1 MTEKINV
8 IDLFAGPGGL
18 SEGFSAYATK
28 NGRHLPFQ
36 TRMSVEKEESA
47 HRTLRLRSLYRKLS
61 TKKEKAIY
69 HEYVQGRITEQEMK
83 DLLPELWSHAEV
95 ETLSGPKAL
104 GKDNRLIHKR
114 LRELKGSH
122 KSEPWVVIGG
132 PPCQAYSLVG
142 RARNKG
148 KKDYLPEFDNR
159 HYLYVEYLKVLSII
173 EPDVFVMEN
182 VKGILSSKVKNKRI
196 FPEIFQDLEKPY
208 RALNKK
214 RGKSYKI
221 YSFIVPPDSCSGQ
234 IYDDERSFI
243 IRSEEYGVPQAR
255 HRVIL
260 LGISRDIG
268 TAPKYLASTSKVSI
282 QDTLLGLPAL
292 RSRLT
297 KQTDNPDHW
306 EKAIQDEIAKMTS
319 QINPNSHKPLL
330 DVLEEVKYKL
340 KKDEPTRSATYKP
353 TRISKKLPESL
364 ASWLTFDMP
373 NSVLN
378 HEARGH
384 MASDLG
390 RYVFCSSWAKAFVK
404 SNELDAPTP
413 KAKDFPTCLAPN
425 HKNWKSGK
433 FADRFRVQVSGRP
446 ATTITS
452 HISKDGHYFIHFD
465 PTQCRSLTV
474 REAARIQTFPDNY
487 FFEGNRTEQYV
498 QVGNAVP
505 PYLAVQ
511 LAEVVYG
518 IFAK

>member
-1 MTEKINV
+1 M

-18 SEGFSAYATK
+18 SEGFSAYTTQ
-28 NGRHLPFQ
+28 NGRYHPFQ
-36 TRMSVEKEESA
+36 TQMSVEKEESA
-47 HRTLRLRSLYRKLS
+47 HRTLRLRSFYRKLS
-61 TKKEKAIY
+61 TKDEKSIY
-69 HEYVQGRITEQEMK
+69 HEYVQGKISEQEMK
-83 DLLPELWSHAEV
+83 DSLPELWSHAEI

-114 LRELKGSH
+114 LKELKDSH
-122 KSEPWVVIGG
+122 KTEPWVVIGG

-148 KKDYLPEFDNR
+148 KKGYLPEFDNR

-196 FPEIFQDLEKPY
+196 FPEIFQDLEKPNK
-208 RALNKK
+208 ALNKK
-214 RGKSYKI
+214 GGKSYKI
-221 YSFIVPPDSCSGQ
+221 YSFIVPPDSSSGQ
-234 IYDDERSFI
+234 NYDDERSFI
-243 IRSEEYGVPQAR
+243 IRSEEYGVPQTR

-260 LGISRDIG
+260 LGISSDTG
-268 TAPKYLASTSKVSI
+268 AEPNYLTSTSKVNI

-292 RSRLT
+292 RSKVT

-306 EKAIQDEIAKMTS
+306 EKAIQGEIAKMTAQLKSNS
-319 QINPNSHKPLL
+319 QKLL
-330 DVLEEVKYKL
+330 LEELEDVKYKL
-340 KKDEPTRSATYKP
+340 KKDEPTSSATYKQ
-353 TRISKKLPESL
+353 TRISKKLPEKL

-373 NSVLN
+373 RSVLN
-378 HEARGH
+378 HTARGH

-390 RYVFCSSWAKAFVK
+390 RYVFCSAWAKAFK
-404 SNELDAPTP
+404 SSEFDAPTP

-425 HKNWKSGK
+425 HKNWNSGK

-511 LAEVVYG
+511 LAEVVHG
-518 IFAK
+518 LFVK